1 MSDYAHNAS
10 LLTHFSEA
18 VYAIIFI
25 LKCKIITFPFFQG
38 FFSRLLHCK
47 KTVSSFMAEEP
58 IPKRREEEEEEEEE
72 EEAIDHQAI
81 TSEYLEHHEIRT
93 FFHAALNEI
102 MQTRPSDVCGVLSR
116 IMMRRAN
123 PATIDHLFG
132 REVLDSRGNP
142 TVEVDVFVKHLDR
155 VFLAAR
161 SSAPS
166 GASTGS
172 NEARELRDETQPRYC
187 NRGVLIAVAN
197 VSTLSEALSGMGL
210 TSLADLDAKICE
222 VDGTEL
228 KEKLGGN
235 TCCATSFALAEA
247 AARIE
252 DLELFQY
259 LAREFHGEN
268 VPQRFRLPTPF
279 FNILNGGKHA
289 GGELK
294 LQEFMIAP
302 RDDIPYP
309 EQLRMA
315 AEVYRKLGELLKK
328 DLGVSAA
335 NLGDEGGYAPMLQ
348 SPDQALGLIERAI
361 QIAGYEPGRDVRL
374 ALDAAA
380 SEFYNEQ
387 TKQYEVEVGVLKT
400 GDEMIEYW
408 RELLDRHP
416 AVISIEDAL
425 HEKDYETWVKLNEA
439 LGDRV
444 QLVGDDLYTT
454 NPTTIQQGIE
464 GRWCN
469 ALLLKVNQIGTISE
483 AMKAARLVLDANQRV
498 MVSHR
503 SGETCNSVI
512 ADLAVAIGAQSIKTG
527 STARGERVQKYTR
540 LLQIYEYLKDRDLLI
555 Q

>member
-1 MSDYAHNAS
+1 M
-10 LLTHFSEA
+10 T
-18 VYAIIFI
+18 
-25 LKCKIITFPFFQG
+25 T
-38 FFSRLLHCK
+38 
-47 KTVSSFMAEEP
+47 EEP
-58 IPKRREEEEEEEEE
+58 VQARREEEEEEEEE

-81 TSEYLEHHEIRT
+81 TTEYLERHEIRS

-102 MQTRPSDVCGVLSR
+102 MQTRPDDVCGVLSR
-116 IMMRRAN
+116 IMMRRAQ
-123 PATIDHLFG
+123 PPIIDHLVG

-142 TVEVDVFVKHLDR
+142 TVEVDVFAKHLNE
-155 VFLAAR
+155 VCFVAR

-172 NEARELRDETQPRYC
+172 NEARELRDATQPRYC
-187 NRGVLIAVAN
+187 NRGVQSAVSN
-197 VSTLSEALSGMGL
+197 VAVLSEALAGMGF
-210 TSLADLDAKICE
+210 TSLAELDAKIRE
-222 VDGTEL
+222 TDGTEL
-228 KEKLGGN
+228 KEKIGGN

-247 AARIE
+247 CAKLQE
-252 DLELFQY
+252 LELFQF
-259 LAREFHGEN
+259 LAREFHGEDAG
-268 VPQRFRLPTPF
+268 PRFRLPTPF

-315 AEVYRKLGELLKK
+315 SEVYHKLGELLKK
-328 DLGVSAA
+328 DIGVSAA

-408 RELLDRHP
+408 REMIDKHP
-416 AVISIEDAL
+416 AIISIEDAL

-439 LGDRV
+439 LGDRI

-454 NPTTIQQGIE
+454 NPATIQQGIE
-464 GRWCN
+464 GKWCN

-483 AMKAARLVLDANQRV
+483 AMEAARLVLGANQRV

-512 ADLAVAIGAQSIKTG
+512 ADLAVAIGAQAIKTG
-527 STARGERVQKYTR
+527 SCARGERIQKYTR
-540 LLQIYEYLKDRDLLI
+540 LLQIYEYLKERDLLI